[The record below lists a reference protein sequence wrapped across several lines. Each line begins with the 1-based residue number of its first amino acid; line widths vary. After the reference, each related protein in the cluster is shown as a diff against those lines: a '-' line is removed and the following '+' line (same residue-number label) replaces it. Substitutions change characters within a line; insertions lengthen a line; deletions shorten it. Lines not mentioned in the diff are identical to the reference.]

1 MKRTRHDLL
10 VGVDAAPVL
19 RAAARELDAVGRKN
33 ARIAEVD
40 ARAHDYA
47 PVTQEVWYFERQ
59 NADGSWTALGLSD
72 IALQGTL
79 EVTRVERENLE
90 PAMRWQLIQKLVRGG
105 VYNEWQPAKDYVIEQ
120 CVLRCA
126 GRTQ

>member
-10 VGVDAAPVL
+10 VGVDAAPII
-19 RAAARELDAVGRKN
+19 RAAARELDAVGKQN

-40 ARAHDYA
+40 GRAHDYA
-47 PVTQEVWYFERQ
+47 PRVQEVYYFERE

-72 IALQGTL
+72 IAQQGTL

-105 VYNEWQPAKDYVIEQ
+105 LFNAWEPAKEH
-120 CVLRCA
+120 VLNECTFRCA
-126 GRTQ
+126 GRVP